1 LSIKVHIPKLVGLPA
16 PEWTYKP
23 LLIRIDRKIPR
34 SWLRGGRKIK
44 ALAVTK

>member
-1 LSIKVHIPKLVGLPA
+1 LAA

-34 SWLRGGRKIK
+34 SWLRGAKPK
-44 ALAVTK
+44 ALAVTARPHVPI